1 MSEFR
6 RVTMPMTREDARSLR
21 AGDMILLDGEI
32 IITAGLPT
40 VQRLVACA
48 EEGRAPPFPL
58 DGGSLLH
65 LGSYSQDTADGGL
78 EILYMNPTTST
89 RFNRL
94 MPGLIRHFR
103 LTAVGGKG
111 GLDAGCVQAMQ
122 EVGCVYLS
130 FLGGGAPLHSAA
142 IEAVREVAY
151 SDLVAH
157 YRLVRLAVRGLGPLT
172 VGIDA
177 HGNSLFDT
185 LQDQAQDRL
194 PAILAQLAK
203 DRVAAGD

>member
-1 MSEFR
+1 MS
-6 RVTMPMTREDARSLR
+6 ALSLR
-21 AGDMILLDGEI
+21 LDI
-32 IITAGLPT
+32 HPAPRRNISRDSAPSAATAHHQKPVPQCGHQTT
-40 VQRLVACA
+40 V
-48 EEGRAPPFPL
+48 
-58 DGGSLLH
+58 
-65 LGSYSQDTADGGL
+65 T
-78 EILYMNPTTST
+78 
-89 RFNRL
+89 
-94 MPGLIRHFR
+94 LIRHFG

-130 FLGGGAPLHSAA
+130 FFGGGAPLHSAA

-185 LQDQAQDRL
+185 LQDQAQNRL
-194 PAILAQLAK
+194 PAADHTSRLATFSALPTIKSRRGSTRSPISVEKTCSASSTSST
-203 DRVAAGD
+203 RTRSSVRAAGSSVVFHS